1 MSRTFVVVTG
11 AVLAFAASALMA
23 RSDVPPMAT
32 PVTAPDTTAALRALG
47 DSIFHGKAANGIC
60 FTCHLADGRG
70 LKGVAP
76 DLTDAT
82 WLHGDGSITS
92 IMTTIEKGV
101 PKPKESPVP
110 MPAGGGSK
118 LSPTQLRAVATYVK
132 SLGVK

>member
-1 MSRTFVVVTG
+1 MSRTFIILTG
-11 AVLAFAASALMA
+11 AALAFTASALMA
-23 RSDVPPMAT
+23 RSELPAIAT
-32 PVTAPDTTAALRALG
+32 PVTASDTTAALSALG

-60 FTCHLADGRG
+60 FTCHLANGRG

-76 DLTDAT
+76 DLTDAK
-82 WLHGDGSITS
+82 WLHGDGSIAS

-110 MPAGGGSK
+110 MPPAGGAK
-118 LSPTQLRAVATYVK
+118 LSPTQLLAVATYVK